1 MALQEKV
8 YIQRLIKINIQ
19 RVISSVEEVEDANNI
34 QPQTVFKDFIS
45 KMNQDIEFIQST
57 LDWIDNY

>member
-1 MALQEKV
+1 MALQQEV
-8 YIQRLIKINIQ
+8 YIQ
-19 RVISSVEEVEDANNI
+19 RVISLLEEVEDANNI